1 MTVDAVNG
9 TLLYFED
16 DDDMA
21 KMIADFLTGEG
32 YQVVHESR
40 FPDGGIEALRERLP
54 EPPAVVLLD
63 VRLSGM
69 NGYEICRCLRED
81 YLPDTT
87 PIIFISGMMQTDDI
101 LQAYKSGAD
110 DYLVKPIRMQELLVK
125 LTHYRA
131 AADRRLRDSQ
141 QMDFARK
148 MAFEAMAT
156 SSELGEI
163 LRFYDDS
170 TNLPDLQ
177 TMGKRLLQTV
187 NTFEVRASLQL
198 WKDQEIYCSDDD
210 QQHPL
215 EIEVMRLFRNAGRI
229 HSWKNRTFFNYEY
242 FTLLIRNMP
251 VHDEHRYGVLKDQFC
266 LLLNGFDSRVHGFLV
281 EQHSRAQRRAIAIIA
296 TTIGKMV
303 MEMEQNNVDLSAKFE
318 QIILDMETKVNQ
330 DILKFNLLQSEEQV
344 LLDHL
349 HEAISASTGIFES
362 SLAFERQYRDTMT
375 RLLENLAA
383 RQRDHDR

>member
-1 MTVDAVNG
+1 MTMDAVNG

-16 DDDMA
+16 DEGMA
-21 KMIADFLTGEG
+21 KMVADFLMGEG
-32 YQVVHESR
+32 YQVVHLPN
-40 FPDGGIEALRERLP
+40 FPEGGIETLRERLP
-54 EPPAVVLLD
+54 EPPIVVLMD

-81 YLPDTT
+81 YLPETT

-101 LQAYKSGAD
+101 LQAYRSGAD
-110 DYLVKPIRMQELLVK
+110 DYLVKPIRLQELSVK
-125 LTHYRA
+125 LAHYRTA
-131 AADRRLRDSQ
+131 AERRLRESQ

-148 MAFEAMAT
+148 MAFDAMAT

-163 LRFYDDS
+163 LRFYEDS
-170 TNLPDLQ
+170 MNMPDLQ
-177 TMGKRLLQTV
+177 AMGKRLLQTV

-198 WKDQEIYCSDDD
+198 WKDQEMYCSDDD

-229 HSWKNRTFFNYEY
+229 HSWKNRTFFNYDY

-266 LLLNGFDSRVHGFLV
+266 LLLNGFDSRVRGFLV
-281 EQHSRAQRRAIAIIA
+281 EQHNRAQRRAIAIIA

-303 MEMEQNNVDLSAKFE
+303 MEMEHNNVDLSAKFE
-318 QIILDMETKVNQ
+318 QIIMDMETKVNQ

-349 HEAISASTGIFES
+349 HEAIGASTKIFES

-375 RLLENLAA
+375 RLLENLAT
-383 RQRDHDR
+383 RQRDHDH